1 MSKTHPCALV
11 LIDVNKHTKCELL
24 TFTHSKDMMGSQKTR
39 RRDPDRAHL
48 RVLCHPK
55 ADIWLQNLTSQL

>member
-1 MSKTHPCALV
+1 MHALV
-11 LIDVNKHTKCELL
+11 LVRINLYTKFEVPR
-24 TFTHSKDMMGSQKTR
+24 FTHSKDMMGSQKTR